1 MSLSID
7 VERRLGDFRLSAA
20 FSAGAGITALF
31 GRSGAGKTSVINML
45 AGLLR
50 PDRGH
55 IEVNGRVLFDSAS
68 GIDDPVHARRLA
80 CVFQDARLFPHL
92 SVRGNLLYGW
102 RLAAPADRFVEFD
115 QVVQLLGI
123 APLLQRRPGALSG
136 GEQQRVAIGRALLSS
151 PAALLMDEPLASLDA
166 PRKSEI
172 LPYIERLRD
181 EFKLVI
187 VYVSHMLEE
196 VARLA
201 DTVVMLHDG
210 AVTGVGSA
218 EDVLGRIDLYA
229 IAGRQEAGALIHTT
243 VAAHAEE
250 DGLTTLRFDGG
261 SLYVPRIPLPI
272 GAPFRVR
279 IRARDVSIA
288 TQRPEHISIRN
299 ILHGRI
305 VELADTFGA
314 FAEIKVAVGQAMLVA
329 RVTRPSVR
337 ELQLA
342 PGREVYALVKSIG
355 IDRDIAETAA
365 TASSSPRTPP
375 RSSAP

>member
-1 MSLSID
+1 MSLVVDI
-7 VERRLGDFRLSAA
+7 ERRLGEFSLSAA
-20 FSAGAGITALF
+20 FSAGTGITALF

-50 PDRGH
+50 PDRGRV
-55 IEVNGRVLFDSAS
+55 EVNGRVLFDSGS
-68 GIDDPVHARRLA
+68 GVDVPVHVRRLA

-92 SVRGNLLYGW
+92 TVRGNLLYGW
-102 RLAAPADRFVEFD
+102 RLAPPAERYVDFD

-166 PRKSEI
+166 PRKAEI

-229 IAGRQEAGALIHTT
+229 IAGRQEAGALIHTI
-243 VAAHAEE
+243 VEAHADE
-250 DGLTTLRFDGG
+250 DGLTMLRFDGG
-261 SLYVPRIPLPI
+261 VLQVPRIALPV

-288 TQRPEHISIRN
+288 TERPAGISIRN
-299 ILHGRI
+299 ILRARI
-305 VELADTFGA
+305 VELADTVGA
-314 FAEIKVAVGQAMLVA
+314 FAEIKMAVGHATLVA

-342 PGREVYALVKSIG
+342 TGCEVYALVKSIG
-355 IDRDIAETAA
+355 IDRDIMETALPA
-365 TASSSPRTPP
+365 VPARN
-375 RSSAP
+375 